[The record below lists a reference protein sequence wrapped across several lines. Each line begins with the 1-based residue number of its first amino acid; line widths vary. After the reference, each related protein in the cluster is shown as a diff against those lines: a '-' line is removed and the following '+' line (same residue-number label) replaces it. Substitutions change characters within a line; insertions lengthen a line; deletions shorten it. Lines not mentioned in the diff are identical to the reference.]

1 MELLIQIIFIL
12 TVLKFSLKA
21 AIHDKYWIIALY
33 ALGAAV
39 LAMALYP
46 FVVEMPANAAS
57 QLLKDRN
64 LVTDMA
70 VIITAETL
78 LEITIAIIMLKG
90 EKSGKIVS
98 VLKYIP
104 GVIIFA
110 AVAYFELM
118 FFRWRVGADFM
129 QSAILYSVLTFA
141 AILILCAMLR
151 FIAPNSEMRLELKML
166 FNFSIFAIAMLVNS
180 MVAEYNLSN
189 NQSVIEWKAMAAILI
204 IGAIVIII
212 GFFTNEK
219 IKQIFKRWIL

>member
-12 TVLKFSLKA
+12 TILKFSLKA

-46 FVVEMPANAAS
+46 LVVEMPANAAS

-90 EKSGKIVS
+90 EKRGKTVS
-98 VLKYIP
+98 ILKYIP
-104 GVIIFA
+104 GVMIFA
-110 AVAYFELM
+110 TVAYFELM
-118 FFRWRVGADFM
+118 FFRWRVGADFT
-129 QSAILYSVLTFA
+129 QSAILYSTLTFA
-141 AILILCAMLR
+141 AILALCLMLR
-151 FIAPNSEMRLELKML
+151 FVAPSSEMRLELKML

-189 NQSVIEWKAMAAILI
+189 NQSVIEWQATIAILL
-204 IGAIVIII
+204 IGAVITTI
-212 GFFTNEK
+212 GFLTNEK
-219 IKQIFKRWIL
+219 IKQLFNRWI